1 MTRVSGVTRGW
12 LGWCPNHPVV
22 AAHRPTIGFEIYVI
36 VAMGILIIPAA
47 ALLMSSPAPQN
58 VAVWAFR
65 MDDTRTRHFVERL
78 PATEDCTGKLT
89 FSTAGATTLALPS
102 GNYWL
107 VIEHPGRDG
116 RYRLTLDGAVVESQI
131 SDSANNGMKFF
142 TVNGPGSLAGEDA
155 YEALMAAY
163 NGGMY
168 VTGSTIPAG
177 SGVTEREYT
186 VGS

>member
-12 LGWCPNHPVV
+12 LGWCPNHPVA
-22 AAHRPTIGFEIYVI
+22 AAHRPKIGFEIYVI
-36 VAMGILIIPAA
+36 VAMGMLIIPTA
-47 ALLMSSPAPQN
+47 ALLMPSPAPQN

-65 MDDTRTRHFVERL
+65 MDDAGIRQFVARL
-78 PATEDCTGKLT
+78 PATEDASGKISFPTGSS
-89 FSTAGATTLALPS
+89 STPALPA
-102 GNYWL
+102 GNYRL
-107 VIEHPGRDG
+107 VIEHPGKDG
-116 RYRLTLDGAVVESQI
+116 SYRLTLDGAVVESQI

-186 VGS
+186 VES